1 VASYDRERMTESVVI
16 DERFRG
22 FEKIAHGG
30 YVGGVLAGF
39 VKGSGATRVSLRR
52 PVPMG
57 RPLRIDDRDDGVV
70 ALRNGS
76 EVLAEVTSTT
86 LEFDLPEPVDDA
98 QAEAASRSYP
108 GHRQHLFPGCFCCG
122 PDRSLGDG
130 LRIFPSPVPGRDVV
144 AAPWVPN
151 AADADEHGVVR
162 REIVWAAFDCPQL
175 WSLILGAPTDS
186 ADRVV
191 TGALEAQLLGP
202 VIAQERYV
210 VVAWPSG
217 REGRRL
223 FAEAALFSGE
233 GEALGVARQT
243 AVLTGSGIPL
253 GLELWSSSTG

>member
-1 VASYDRERMTESVVI
+1 M
-16 DERFRG
+16 
-22 FEKIAHGG
+22 
-30 YVGGVLAGF
+30 
-39 VKGSGATRVSLRR
+39 
-52 PVPMG
+52 P
-57 RPLRIDDRDDGVV
+57 
-70 ALRNGS
+70 
-76 EVLAEVTSTT
+76 TSTGWC
-86 LEFDLPEPVDDA
+86 
-98 QAEAASRSYP
+98 AERS
-108 GHRQHLFPGCFCCG
+108 CG
-122 PDRSLGDG
+122 QRST
-130 LRIFPSPVPGRDVV
+130 
-144 AAPWVPN
+144 VPN
-151 AADADEHGVVR
+151 R
-162 REIVWAAFDCPQL
+162 
-175 WSLILGAPTDS
+175 SLILGAPTDS

>member
-1 VASYDRERMTESVVI
+1 
-16 DERFRG
+16 
-22 FEKIAHGG
+22 
-30 YVGGVLAGF
+30 
-39 VKGSGATRVSLRR
+39 
-52 PVPMG
+52 MG

-98 QAEAASRSYP
+98 QAEAASRTLSRTSRASLP
-108 GHRQHLFPGCFCCG
+108 RGFCCG

-144 AAPWVPN
+144 AAPVDLN

-162 REIVWAAFDCPQL
+162 RGIVWAAFDCPQL
-175 WSLILGAPTDS
+175 GPRFSA
-186 ADRVV
+186 ADRL
-191 TGALEAQLLGP
+191 GSRWSRAHCGAQLRGA

-233 GEALGVARQT
+233 GEVLGVARQT
-243 AVLTGSGIPL
+243 AVLTGVGICSASSCGPHRL
-253 GLELWSSSTG
+253 DRGLAVATERK